1 MGYFLIPIAATLLK
15 AGGKKLARKFVKDQV
30 KRNMSKGIK
39 KIDPKQSTV
48 PGFSKAEGA
57 NRRIQAVKNMKKVD
71 KVMPKNF
78 RTPHIQKTQKKNMS
92 DFRVPYI
99 QKTKITKK

>member
-1 MGYFLIPIAATLLK
+1 MPLPLIPIAATLLRV
-15 AGGKKLARKFVKDQV
+15 GGMKLAKKFVKDQV

-39 KIDPKQSTV
+39 KIDPKQSTI

-57 NRRIQAVKNMKKVD
+57 NRRMQAVKNMKKID

-78 RTPHIQKTQKKNMS
+78 RTPHIQKTQNKNMS
-92 DFRVPYI
+92 NFRVPHI
-99 QKTKITKK
+99 QKTKTTK

>member
-1 MGYFLIPIAATLLK
+1 MPLPLIPIAATLLRV
-15 AGGKKLARKFVKDQV
+15 GGMKLAKKFVKDQV

-39 KIDPKQSTV
+39 KINPKQSTV

-71 KVMPKNF
+71 KVMPKNWRGTSMKNSF
-78 RTPHIQKTQKKNMS
+78 SKGEAMTAVSQKFLRGLKK
-92 DFRVPYI
+92 
-99 QKTKITKK
+99 K

>member
-1 MGYFLIPIAATLLK
+1 MPLPLIPIAATLLRV
-15 AGGKKLARKFVKDQV
+15 GGIKLARKFVKDQV

-39 KIDPKQSTV
+39 KIDPKQSTI

-57 NRRIQAVKNMKKVD
+57 NRRMQAVKNMKKID

-78 RTPHIQKTQKKNMS
+78 RTPHIQKTQNKNMS
-92 DFRVPYI
+92 NFRVPHI
-99 QKTKITKK
+99 QKTKTTK